1 MKGINLS
8 TYLENSAMAHPN
20 KVALVFDDVAWTFA
34 KINEQTNAVANGL
47 VNLGLEKGDRVVLF
61 LPNCTEFFFWYFGI
75 LKMGGVV
82 TPLNV
87 MLKERELDYLINDC
101 SPAVIVTSRDLA
113 AEPLKIFTKN
123 CAGVRRMVIIGG
135 DKAENILNYENWV
148 NRQSTDFDSVSVQ
161 KDDLAAILYTSG
173 TTGLPKGVMLTHTNL
188 WVNGRH
194 CADWAE
200 TTYKDISVAAL
211 PLFHSYALTHV
222 LAEIWMEGG
231 TVVWISRFE
240 PSACLKA
247 MAKYRA
253 TAFHGVATIYYA
265 LINHPQVDE
274 YADNIHLRYCVT
286 GAAVTP
292 EPILRAWNEKFTA
305 LSEGYG
311 TTEAGP
317 VVFMN
322 PLSGKGIQKAGSCG
336 VPLVPEIQVAAVDEN
351 DMPVKS
357 GEVGELVV
365 RGPNVMKG
373 YWRKPEDTAI
383 TLANGWLHTGDLV
396 YFDPDGYCF
405 VKDRKKDMIITGGFN
420 IYPKEV
426 EDLLYSHPA
435 VAEAQVVGI
444 PDDIKGEKAV
454 ACITLK
460 PGKSATEEEIIAYC
474 RNNAAVYKAPRKVV
488 FFNGLPKTATGKL
501 EKMTLRG
508 LLDKSSNS
516 ALSTPT

>member
-1 MKGINLS
+1 
-8 TYLENSAMAHPN
+8 
-20 KVALVFDDVAWTFA
+20 
-34 KINEQTNAVANGL
+34 
-47 VNLGLEKGDRVVLF
+47 
-61 LPNCTEFFFWYFGI
+61 
-75 LKMGGVV
+75 
-82 TPLNV
+82 
-87 MLKERELDYLINDC
+87 
-101 SPAVIVTSRDLA
+101 
-113 AEPLKIFTKN
+113 
-123 CAGVRRMVIIGG
+123 
-135 DKAENILNYENWV
+135 
-148 NRQSTDFDSVSVQ
+148 
-161 KDDLAAILYTSG
+161 
-173 TTGLPKGVMLTHTNL
+173 
-188 WVNGRH
+188 
-194 CADWAE
+194 
-200 TTYKDISVAAL
+200 
-211 PLFHSYALTHV
+211 
-222 LAEIWMEGG
+222 
-231 TVVWISRFE
+231 
-240 PSACLKA
+240 
-247 MAKYRA
+247 
-253 TAFHGVATIYYA
+253 
-265 LINHPQVDE
+265 
-274 YADNIHLRYCVT
+274 
-286 GAAVTP
+286 
-292 EPILRAWNEKFTA
+292 
-305 LSEGYG
+305 
-311 TTEAGP
+311 
-317 VVFMN
+317 
-322 PLSGKGIQKAGSCG
+322 
-336 VPLVPEIQVAAVDEN
+336 VDEN

-357 GEVGELVV
+357 GDVGELVV